1 MKEIKVELVGTTDLL
16 MNSPAGMLEP
26 TKEIKSK
33 LDKYNP
39 KIEAEKVAYK
49 NSAGKLYVPSTAVKG
64 AMINA
69 SSFKK
74 AGKYA
79 LRPIIAGGVRVKE
92 TELILNKQS
101 YEIDLRTVVIQRA
114 RVVKARPR
122 ISDWKLNFSLIYNE
136 DMISNPDIIKEV
148 LNEAGIRV
156 GLLDFRPQ
164 KTGEFGCFKVGK
176 FEVVGNAK

>member
-1 MKEIKVELVGTTDLL
+1 MKEIKVELSGVTDLL

-26 TKEIKSK
+26 TKEVRSK

-39 KIEAEKVAYK
+39 KVEAEKVAYK
-49 NSAGKLYVPSTAVKG
+49 NSNGKLYVPSTAVKG

-92 TELILNKQS
+92 TELLLNKQS

-148 LNEAGIRV
+148 LNEAGVRV

-164 KTGEFGCFKVGK
+164 KTGEFGCFKVTK

>member
-1 MKEIKVELVGTTDLL
+1 MKEIKIELVGVTDLL

-26 TKEIKSK
+26 TKEVKSK
-33 LDKYNP
+33 LKKYDP
-39 KIEAEKVAYK
+39 KTEADKVAYK
-49 NSAGKLYVPSTAVKG
+49 NSKGKLYVPSTAIKG

-79 LRPIIAGGVRVKE
+79 LRPIIAGGVRIKE
-92 TELILNKQS
+92 SEIILNKQK

-122 ISDWKLNFSLIYNE
+122 ISDWKLNFTIIYNE
-136 DMISNPDIIKEV
+136 EMISNVDIIKEV
-148 LNEAGIRV
+148 LSEAGARV

-164 KTGEFGCFKVGK
+164 KTGEFGCFEVSK
-176 FEVVGNAK
+176 FEVSGNAN